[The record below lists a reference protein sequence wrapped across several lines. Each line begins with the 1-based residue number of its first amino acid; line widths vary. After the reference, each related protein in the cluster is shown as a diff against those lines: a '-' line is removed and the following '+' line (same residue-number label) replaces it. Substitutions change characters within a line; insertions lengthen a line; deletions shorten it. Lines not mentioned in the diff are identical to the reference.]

1 MTTSPWKILVVT
13 LVVLALSLGVAPVK
27 AQSEA
32 AGSSDVIE
40 EILVTARRRNERLK
54 DVPISMTAFGS
65 QDIES
70 AGIELPHQAIAL
82 TPNVTIVQVQNA
94 GNSFVTVRGI
104 SQNRNTE
111 PSVATLVDG
120 VLMSNPAQFNQ
131 ELFDIE
137 QIEIIRGPQ
146 GAIYGRNAIGGAIII
161 NTKAPSDEFEGR
173 VKAGWDS
180 GPGYKVQ
187 GVISGPVGSSD
198 TWKYRAA
205 LSYKDTDG
213 YIDNS
218 FLGEE
223 ADPYEDLSGRI
234 KLLYQ
239 PSDTFSA
246 DFRASFSNLETQAL
260 YYQIRESLPEP
271 PDPLFGFAPH
281 PDPFNESFGHGAGD
295 QGSVNDTSQQVRN
308 NNAGVNERDLA
319 NVSLK
324 LDWNSDAG
332 TFTSITSVD
341 TLEELL
347 TGDAWDFLPI
357 PESANVLWFGFL
369 GAGDQNQ
376 SQWLDMDT
384 FSQEFRFTSSDDSSL
399 RWILGAYAIWTDRF
413 ISTGAMIDTGGGVFP
428 VFREPRGDFPFD
440 FATDPVN
447 PQASFLA
454 DEQDNF
460 AWAVF
465 GELAYDIS
473 DATEIAVALRYDEDE
488 RENTT
493 RTPNAFLPNSAIP
506 GVPQGAFGEVRTNT
520 WSDLQPRLSL
530 RHIASDRI
538 TWYGSIGRGFR
549 SGGFNQTGV
558 GVVAANNGFVGVGD
572 QFDQETTD
580 TIEAGF
586 KGVFNDGRVTTNL
599 SAFHTEAEGTYFFIF
614 IAANST
620 QNLGNLL
627 ETEYT
632 GLEFELAANVARGF
646 DINFGLGLT
655 DSEIKKSLNPSDVGD
670 QAPNVS
676 EYTVNLGAVF
686 TRPTNAFGGADF
698 FLRGDFQIIGNT
710 AFFDNNQAGTNDRD
724 PVNLLDVRLGL
735 QLDDN
740 WAVTVW
746 GRNLLDEDYHTEY
759 STGGFVFKAQPLTWG
774 VDFSKDF

>member
-1 MTTSPWKILVVT
+1 VKTGLLRILIVLFVAPAFSLSTSPVN
-13 LVVLALSLGVAPVK
+13 

-32 AGSSDVIE
+32 SDLIE
-40 EILVTARRRNERLK
+40 EILVTARRRDERLK
-54 DVPISMTAFGS
+54 DVPVSMSVFTS

-70 AGIELPHQAIAL
+70 AGIELPHDAIAL
-82 TPNVTIVQVQNA
+82 TPNVTVIQVQNA

-137 QIEIIRGPQ
+137 QIEILRGPQ
-146 GAIYGRNAIGGAIII
+146 GAVYGRNAIGGAILI
-161 NTKAPSDEFEGR
+161 NTKAPSDEIEGR
-173 VKAGWDS
+173 VRAGWDS
-180 GPGYKVQ
+180 GPGYNVQ
-187 GVISGPVGSSD
+187 GVLSGPVGDSD
-198 TWKYRAA
+198 AWKFRASV
-205 LSYKDTDG
+205 SYKDTDG
-213 YIDNS
+213 YIDNVY
-218 FLGEE
+218 LGEE

-239 PSDTFSA
+239 PSERFSA
-246 DFRASFSNLETQAL
+246 DFRASFSNLDTQAL

-271 PDPLFGFAPH
+271 PDPLFGFFPH
-281 PDPFNESFGHGAGD
+281 PDPFNESFGHGSGD
-295 QGSVNDTSQQVRN
+295 PDSVNDTSQQVRN
-308 NNAGVNERDLA
+308 NNAGVNERDLT

-332 TFTSITSVD
+332 TFTSITSFD

-357 PESANVLWFGFL
+357 DEAATPLWFGFP
-369 GAGDQNQ
+369 DQNQ
-376 SQWLDMDT
+376 SQFLDLDT
-384 FSQEFRFTSSDDSSL
+384 VSQEFRFTSVAGQRL
-399 RWILGAYAIWTDRF
+399 RYIVGAYAIQTDRF
-413 ISTGAMIDTGGGVFP
+413 ISTGAMVDTGGGLFP
-428 VFREPRGDFPFD
+428 VFYEPRGDFPFD

-454 DEQDNF
+454 DSQDNF

-473 DATEIAVALRYDEDE
+473 DATEVAVSLRYDEDE

-493 RTPNAFLPNSAIP
+493 ITPTAFLATAPGIP
-506 GVPQGAFGEVRTNT
+506 QEGATGEVRTNT
-520 WSDLQPRLSL
+520 WDDLQPKLSI
-530 RHIASDRI
+530 RHIASDNI
-538 TWYGSIGRGFR
+538 TWYGSLSRGFR

-558 GVVAANNGFVGVGD
+558 ATVAAANGFAGVGD

-586 KGVFNDGRVTTNL
+586 KGVFRNGRVSTNL
-599 SAFHTEAEGTYFFIF
+599 SAFHTKAEGTYFFIF

-627 ETEYT
+627 EAEYT
-632 GLEFELAANVARGF
+632 GLEFDLAANVSEGV
-646 DINFGLGLT
+646 DINLGLGLT
-655 DSEIKKSLNPSDVGD
+655 DSEITKSLNPNDIGD
-670 QAPNVS
+670 KAPNVS
-676 EYTVNLGAVF
+676 EYTVNLGLQW
-686 TRPTNAFGGADF
+686 TESITAFAGSEF
-698 FLRGDFQIIGNT
+698 FLRGDFQVIGDT
-710 AFFDNNQAGTNDRD
+710 AFFDNNQADTNDRD
-724 PVNLLDVRLGL
+724 PVNLLDLRLGIRSP
-735 QLDDN
+735 DN
-740 WAVTVW
+740 WAVTLW
-746 GRNLLDEDYHTEY
+746 GKNLLDEEYHTEY
-759 STGGFVFKAQPLTWG
+759 STGGFVFKAPPLRWG
-774 VDFSKDF
+774 IDFTKDF